1 MRNAASVLPDPVGA
15 EISTGLSARIT
26 GQPCSCGSV
35 GVEKR
40 RTNHSCTSGWAHLR
54 LSGTKRSGRFSGTGV
69 TGDNIRLFYRE
80 SSFLL
85 RPLVLQAF
93 RRDSTSRQPV

>member
-1 MRNAASVLPDPVGA
+1 MQMRNAASVLPDPVGA
-15 EISTGLSARIT
+15 EISTGFSARIA
-26 GQPCSCGSV
+26 GQPCSWGSV

-40 RTNHSCTSGWAHLR
+40 RTNHSCTRGCAHVR
-54 LSGTKRSGRFSGTGV
+54 LSGTERSGRFSGTGV

-85 RPLVLQAF
+85 RPRVWKQL
-93 RRDSTSRQPV
+93 RDA